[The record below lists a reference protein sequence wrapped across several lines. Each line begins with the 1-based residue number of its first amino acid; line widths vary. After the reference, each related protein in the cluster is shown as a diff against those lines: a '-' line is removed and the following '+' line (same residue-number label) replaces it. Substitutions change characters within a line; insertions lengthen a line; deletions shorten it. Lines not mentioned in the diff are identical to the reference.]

1 MKGTKRTSV
10 IAIALA
16 LVLALSVL
24 VGAGIAPTVNEN
36 GTQPVNNE
44 GTADGVITFNV
55 VCDCHGNPVDATI
68 TGTAHYVLDPDSVV
82 QPAEPTTT
90 PSAEPTP
97 TPTTTVEPS
106 EDQVSTQADDQLN
119 DPADDSSD
127 ADDPS
132 DENQEQEQPKP
143 DPTKD
148 EKFEGKVADIEIAK
162 TLTEENGAKYDL
174 TSVKITSVSAAG
186 FKTNDEL
193 PKTVEAAEIENG
205 AISLTMGAIAPS
217 ISNVNWNVTKGEE
230 GYGDLTYSANEMA
243 YAVLIRDD
251 KAVED
256 VKNKEF
262 PTVLG
267 TNKDDIKKALRA
279 YDGKLRIGNK
289 TTIWFPEG
297 EDGIT
302 NSNDP
307 SDPYPYTAKFKN
319 VTNDASERVI
329 VTVNSHGIAAAQV
342 INKCFSYT
350 IDPES
355 GWSQYK
361 NIEVTIDNIQALLNK
376 GAKYIE
382 LVRTDNNGNEVVE
395 KQQDLTNKTTTVTA
409 KATVDGDYTIRAYH
423 TYKNWRGETKTSV
436 DESLTFNVP
445 QIDNDKPTVTIDST
459 GDVINHIDVT
469 ASDTYSGVAGIYLS
483 KVNFGYTEAK
493 DADGKLITD
502 SFTVYKE
509 DPNNAGTM
517 IADTDANIELPVYAS
532 TYTHNGM
539 EEVIKGQFA
548 VKLQLEKLLEEAG
561 KAQPTATD
569 VKDYLEAAKD
579 AATVAAINYAKN
591 YFTYDSTQ
599 ADIIANLNKNIGETE
614 QFNSEKAAKAATE
627 SKVLSVDGSDSYDA
641 IVVWAKDDAGNY
653 SNIKVI
659 TATGNETNGK
669 MVIDNT
675 APVVNSVEVKTLND
689 DSYSNSSKI
698 NIKATIKDSN
708 IAENGVYATLFDK
721 DGNAVKDYKKIDLSR
736 SSDNEYTAEVT
747 GVPDGDGYTIVVYAE
762 DKAGNT
768 SYTVDGEKKTPN
780 EEAAT
785 SSAFSVDTVAPKLSE
800 MPKFTLVET
809 KESKTQTKNNDA
821 NFYGGYVEFSLKV
834 DDEHFASGVLEYTK
848 DGNPVEPKASFTK
861 NDLIDGV
868 YTLPKL
874 ENDADYQMVSLTLE
888 DEAGNKT
895 VYKFVKDEKNKVEP
909 SVEVTAENKGNY
921 DSYELPLI
929 TLDRTYPTINV
940 KYNNNDV
947 RNDKYFNAERTATI
961 TINETNFN
969 GNINWGMVNTNGEM
983 KSGVYIVC
991 SKNGAEV
998 KNKPADLDPSDWTT
1012 DKDNED
1018 KHTMTIKYDPDANYT
1033 FDVYVVD
1040 RAGNYTAYEKK
1051 ATEDAVSP
1059 TDFTVD
1065 KTKPT
1070 ITVTGITN
1078 GTAYNGE
1085 VAGTVEFSDINFNS
1099 ATIKITRADK
1109 NGVYD
1114 VTAQHAGAT
1123 PVRGNGGTVSI
1134 ANFDRLLT
1142 NDGIYTLTATAI
1154 DMAGNE
1160 ADPVTVT
1167 FSVNRFGS
1175 TYKFDDYLASICDK
1189 HIKSVTDDLKI
1200 TEINPD
1206 SITSGTVTITRN
1218 GKVIDSGDIAAVLQR
1233 SGSASGGWYEY
1244 LYTISK
1250 DLFKEDGMYKIV
1262 VSSKDAAGNEPNSEN
1277 DEEFEIVF
1285 WVDDTPAEIAGIQG
1299 LEDAIINAENHTVKF
1314 TVRDNIGLKSVTVYC
1329 DGKEI
1334 AKFGEKDFTAGDL
1347 VDAQFTISEASSAQ
1361 HIRIVAEDLSGNI
1374 LDTDGTIEGSANTT
1388 VSFERDVTVSTN
1400 FFVRWFANKPL
1411 FFGSIAVIVAAGV
1424 GIYFIVAKKH
1434 KKEKATAE

>member
-44 GTADGVITFNV
+44 GTADGFITFNV

-82 QPAEPTTT
+82 QPTETPAPTTT

-97 TPTTTVEPS
+97 TPTTAVEPS
-106 EDQVSTQADDQLN
+106 EDQVSTQADDQAN

-132 DENQEQEQPKP
+132 DENQDQDQEQPKP

-148 EKFEGKVADIEIAK
+148 EKFEGKAANIEIAK
-162 TLTEENGAKYDL
+162 TLTEENGAKYNL
-174 TSVKITSVSAAG
+174 ASVDYTVTAAG
-186 FKTNDEL
+186 FETKSGTKDRAAIDADEG
-193 PKTVEAAEIENG
+193 KITVE
-205 AISLTMGAIAPS
+205 LTIIVPVIKGYNWQLEKSDTDAKDS
-217 ISNVNWNVTKGEE
+217 ITVYASDMNN
-230 GYGDLTYSANEMA
+230 
-243 YAVLIRDD
+243 AVLIRSQTAIAASDIPEYLGKD
-251 KAVED
+251 F
-256 VKNKEF
+256 KE
-262 PTVLG
+262 
-267 TNKDDIKKALRA
+267 IKKTLE
-279 YDGKLRIGNK
+279 NK
-289 TTIWFPEG
+289 YG
-297 EDGIT
+297 
-302 NSNDP
+302 
-307 SDPYPYTAKFKN
+307 
-319 VTNDASERVI
+319 
-329 VTVNSHGIAAAQV
+329 
-342 INKCFSYT
+342 
-350 IDPES
+350 
-355 GWSQYK
+355 K
-361 NIEVTIDNIQALLNK
+361 NIEVYEADKVDNNVEYNDETVDKAVFYGVTNNKTDTRIIVVVNEYGNTTALVVNRYFEVGDISDEWSNSDKTATITVYGKDLCRNFNIGKSTFFDWYKYEIEDCKLKVCDAEGTPQKLKLNDNGTEDTQVGLQNEDFTFNSIINKSGNYTVKLIAGTKELTSFTFTVDKIDKDAPTIDNVTYN
-376 GAKYIE
+376 
-382 LVRTDNNGNEVVE
+382 T
-395 KQQDLTNKTTTVTA
+395 TN
-409 KATVDGDYTIRAYH
+409 
-423 TYKNWRGETKTSV
+423 
-436 DESLTFNVP
+436 
-445 QIDNDKPTVTIDST
+445 
-459 GDVINHIDVT
+459 VINQIDVT
-469 ASDTYSGVAGIYLS
+469 AKDEGGSGLAGVYMGA
-483 KVNFGYTEAK
+483 VEF
-493 DADGKLITD
+493 DGKYEKTVSKTETTVEGDNQVTTTYYKITV
-502 SFTVYKE
+502 TGMCNGVEVGEKTIE
-509 DPNNAGTM
+509 PEITQ
-517 IADTDANIELPVYAS
+517 ADIDKKYGIGNGEDANLSEDAS
-532 TYTHNGM
+532 
-539 EEVIKGQFA
+539 
-548 VKLQLEKLLEEAG
+548 L
-561 KAQPTATD
+561 KAIAIS
-569 VKDYLEAAKD
+569 AAKD
-579 AATVAAINYAKN
+579 AFKN
-591 YFTYDSTQ
+591 GIDKSK
-599 ADIIANLNKNIGETE
+599 ADKIAEAVSDGI
-614 QFNSEKAAKAATE
+614 AATTA
-627 SKVLSVDGSDSYDA
+627 DGKYAFTSEQLADFA
-641 IVVWAKDDAGNY
+641 GNTKPEALIIWAKDNAGNY
-653 SNIKVI
+653 SVLYKLGTAAGEEIIIDTVAPKV
-659 TATGNETNGK
+659 TEVT
-669 MVIDNT
+669 
-675 APVVNSVEVKTLND
+675 VKTLND
-689 DSYSNSSKI
+689 DKYSNSSEI
-698 NIKATIKDSN
+698 NIEATIKDSN
-708 IAENGVYATLFDK
+708 IAENGVYATLFK
-721 DGNAVKDYKKIDLSR
+721 DGIAVEGKEKIELFSTPAKDV
-736 SSDNEYTAEVT
+736 NGEVIEGKYEAT
-747 GVPDGDGYTIVVYAE
+747 GSVTVSDGDGYTIVVYAE
-762 DKAGNT
+762 DEAGNK
-768 SYTVDGEKKTPN
+768 SYTEAEDGKKTPN
-780 EEAAT
+780 EEAAI

-800 MPKFTLVET
+800 MPKFTLVDD
-809 KESKTQTKNNDA
+809 KHKTQTKTNDA
-821 NFYGGYVEFSLKV
+821 NFYGGHVEFSLKV

-848 DGNPVEPKASFTK
+848 DGNTVEPKASFTK
-861 NDLIDGV
+861 NDLKGGV

-895 VYKFVKDEKNKVEP
+895 VYKFVKDEESKVEP
-909 SVEVTAENKGNY
+909 SVEVTAEKTGNY
-921 DSYELPLI
+921 KEYELPLI
-929 TLDRTYPTINV
+929 TLDRRCPTVNVTYD
-940 KYNNNDV
+940 NNDV

-961 TINETNFN
+961 TITEHNFKDENHWNFKESDIN
-969 GNINWGMVNTNGEM
+969 G
-983 KSGVYIVC
+983 SGVYIVC
-991 SKNGAEV
+991 TSNGEMVSEKNLETTG
-998 KNKPADLDPSDWTT
+998 WTT
-1012 DKDNED
+1012 PNKDKPDVHE
-1018 KHTMTIKYDPDANYT
+1018 MTIEYDPDADYK

-1085 VAGTVEFSDINFNS
+1085 VAGTVEFSDINFNGG
-1099 ATIKITRADK
+1099 TIKLTRADK

-1160 ADPVTVT
+1160 ADPVNVT

-1329 DGKEI
+1329 DSKEI

-1434 KKEKATAE
+1434 KKEEATAE

>member
-82 QPAEPTTT
+82 QPTETPAPTTT

-106 EDQVSTQADDQLN
+106 EDQVSTQADDQAN

-132 DENQEQEQPKP
+132 DEDQDQEQPKP

-148 EKFEGKVADIEIAK
+148 EKFEGKAANIEIAK

-174 TSVKITSVSAAG
+174 ASVKITSVSAAG

-267 TNKDDIKKALRA
+267 TNKDDIKKALSA
-279 YDGKLRIGNK
+279 YDGDII

-319 VTNDASERVI
+319 VTNVTSERVI
-329 VTVNSHGIAAAQV
+329 VTVNSHGIATAQV
-342 INKCFSYT
+342 VNKCFSYKL
-350 IDPES
+350 DPES

-361 NIEVTIDNIQALLNK
+361 NIEVTIDNIQALLDK
-376 GAKYIE
+376 GAEYIE
-382 LVRTDNNGNEVVE
+382 LVRTDNNGKEVVE

-409 KATVDGDYTIRAYH
+409 TATVDGDYTIRACH
-423 TYKNWRGETKTSV
+423 TYKTWWGKTQTSV

-445 QIDNDKPTVTIDST
+445 QIDKDKPTVTIDST

-469 ASDTYSGVAGIYLS
+469 ASDTCSGVAGIYLS

-493 DADGKLITD
+493 DAEDGKLITD

-517 IADTDANIELPVYAS
+517 IEDPDANIKLPVYAG

-548 VKLQLEKLLEEAG
+548 VKLQLEKLLEKEG
-561 KAQPTATD
+561 KAQPTASD
-569 VKDYLEAAKD
+569 VEHYLEAAKD

-653 SNIKVI
+653 SDIKVI

-675 APVVNSVEVKTLND
+675 APKVSKVEATYGENKVALTEDKPF
-689 DSYSNSSKI
+689 SNSSTI
-698 NIKATIKDSN
+698 TITATVTEKYVAD
-708 IAENGVYATLFDK
+708 VYATLFDK
-721 DGNAVKDYKKIDLSR
+721 GGNAVKEIVLSR

-747 GVPDGDGYTIVVYAE
+747 GVPDGEGYTAVVYAE
-762 DKAGNT
+762 DKAENK
-768 SYTVDGEKKTPN
+768 SYTVEDEKMIPN
-780 EEAAT
+780 EETAI
-785 SSAFSVDTVAPKLSE
+785 SSAFIVDTTAPEISTL
-800 MPKFTLVET
+800 KFTP
-809 KESKTQTKNNDA
+809 A
-821 NFYGGYVEFSLKV
+821 
-834 DDEHFASGVLEYTK
+834 DDEHTGDEHYFKVNRTLEIKIDELHLASGEFVYT
-848 DGNPVEPKASFTK
+848 DIDTANPVPIKEA
-861 NDLIDGV
+861 LEWRDGV
-868 YTLPKL
+868 TGNIDNDNLFSHVFSEKGKYQLVSMTLTDK
-874 ENDADYQMVSLTLE
+874 
-888 DEAGNKT
+888 AGNTT
-895 VYKFVKDEKNKVEP
+895 VYSFDGETEGVKMPVDQFTIDKTDPEVKVDY
-909 SVEVTAENKGNY
+909 SNQA
-921 DSYELPLI
+921 
-929 TLDRTYPTINV
+929 PT
-940 KYNNNDV
+940 
-947 RNDKYFNAERTATI
+947 NDKYFNENRTAKITVTEHNFNGEKVNILTKDFKEGDKPASGAYIIVTETEKDGKVQDSNFTVVGNKWVTDKNDGDVHTLEIEYSGSVNYKFNVVVVDRSGRISADVKYDGNMNFAPKANDDFDVDKEPPTI
-961 TINETNFN
+961 TIT
-969 GNINWGMVNTNGEM
+969 GVTNG
-983 KSGVYIVC
+983 S
-991 SKNGAEV
+991 
-998 KNKPADLDPSDWTT
+998 
-1012 DKDNED
+1012 
-1018 KHTMTIKYDPDANYT
+1018 
-1033 FDVYVVD
+1033 
-1040 RAGNYTAYEKK
+1040 
-1051 ATEDAVSP
+1051 
-1059 TDFTVD
+1059 
-1065 KTKPT
+1065 
-1070 ITVTGITN
+1070 
-1078 GTAYNGE
+1078 AYNGE
-1085 VAGTVEFSDINFNS
+1085 VGGTVEYKDANFQS
-1099 ATIKITRADK
+1099 ATIRLMRADK

-1114 VTAQHAGAT
+1114 VTAQHTTALPTGA
-1123 PVRGNGGTVSI
+1123 PGGTVNLV
-1134 ANFDRLLT
+1134 NFDRLLT
-1142 NDGIYTLTATAI
+1142 NDGIYTLTATVV
-1154 DMAGNE
+1154 DMAGNTAE
-1160 ADPVTVT
+1160 NTVT

-1329 DGKEI
+1329 DSKEI

-1434 KKEKATAE
+1434 KKEEATAE